1 MILKTLKR
9 LKRTSL
15 TESGPTSSSPLKF
28 IGSGLK
34 MQSWTLSKLLSS
46 ALRQVYAHNA
56 RSFLVLAPGCL
67 ARLAALLISSCVL
80 CCSACCRFP
89 NVSLNTARQASPGNT
104 RAYPAAALG
113 APRSHV
119 SRQRCSP
126 AAHLPDFATPA
137 RHTTF
142 IPPVRAPKLTP
153 LVNPAQF
160 ALYRLVLLLF
170 QWRITPLV
178 HKRADDKDE
187 EDAAK

>member
-1 MILKTLKR
+1 MILKTFKR

-15 TESGPTSSSPLKF
+15 TESGPTSRSPIKF

-80 CCSACCRFP
+80 CCSVCRRFP
-89 NVSLNTARQASPGNT
+89 NVSLNSTRQASPGNT

-126 AAHLPDFATPA
+126 AAHLPDFATP
-137 RHTTF
+137 RS
-142 IPPVRAPKLTP
+142 TP
-153 LVNPAQF
+153 F
-160 ALYRLVLLLF
+160 LYPRLVLLLF

-178 HKRADDKDE
+178 HKRADDEDE

>member
-1 MILKTLKR
+1 MILKTFKR

-46 ALRQVYAHNA
+46 ALRQIYAHNA
-56 RSFLVLAPGCL
+56 RSFLVLAPECL
-67 ARLAALLISSCVL
+67 ARLAALLIFSCVQ
-80 CCSACCRFP
+80 CSACCRFP
-89 NVSLNTARQASPGNT
+89 NVSLNTARRASPGNT

-126 AAHLPDFATPA
+126 AARLPDFATP
-137 RHTTF
+137 HG
-142 IPPVRAPKLTP
+142 TP
-153 LVNPAQF
+153 L
-160 ALYRLVLLLF
+160 LYPRLVLLLF

-178 HKRADDKDE
+178 HKCADDEDE
-187 EDAAK
+187 EDVAK